1 MTAYALLFRITVPIL
16 AIAALV
22 GQVAYV
28 DALTWQAI
36 VPGLSAVAE
45 ARFTVVTVVVAHA
58 LVSVVSG
65 GLAIALVLRRSH
77 ESSGAPELAL
87 AIGAWAYL
95 LAYPGIVVLL
105 RPDPGALRVAFE
117 AHFLVIETLGLV
129 ALLRFTSLFP
139 APYTGV
145 GSVEE
150 AQGSAPARLLR
161 SFRAALHRPTVA
173 WLAALF
179 VPIALVGLTVS
190 RGTPVADA
198 ALHPLMDVFRIAVA
212 VAVVLNLRDSWTAAR
227 TEDRGALAWLLA
239 ALSLLLASVLL
250 VICGNILL
258 SATAW
263 SDPPLAWR
271 AILLDLGVLGFVAGL
286 AASRLGPPEVDPL
299 RIARRIIV
307 GTALTVV
314 TLISATI
321 LEVLLSSGIFGPV
334 ALPPGLGAAI
344 AAAGIGS
351 VSPALVRHFGR
362 LLDHWPGI
370 PGPERVRA

>member
-1 MTAYALLFRITVPIL
+1 MIAYALLLRTTVPIL
-16 AIAALV
+16 ALAALV
-22 GQVAYV
+22 GQVTYI
-28 DALTWQAI
+28 DALTVQAI

-45 ARFTVVTVVVAHA
+45 ARVTVVTVVVAHA
-58 LVSVVSG
+58 VVSVVSA
-65 GLAIALVLRRSH
+65 GLAVALALRPSDR
-77 ESSGAPELAL
+77 SSGAPELAL

-95 LAYPGIVVLL
+95 LAYPGVVVLL

-117 AHFLVIETLGLV
+117 AHFLLIETLGLV

-139 APYTGV
+139 APYTG
-145 GSVEE
+145 SDPVEGTDSR
-150 AQGSAPARLLR
+150 AARLLR
-161 SFRAALHRPTVA
+161 PFRAALHRPTVA
-173 WLAALF
+173 WLAALL

-190 RGTPVADA
+190 RGAPVADT
-198 ALHPLMDVFRIAVA
+198 ALHPLMDVFRITVA

-227 TEDRGALAWLLA
+227 AEDRGALAWLLA

-250 VICGNILL
+250 VIGGNILL

-263 SDPPLAWR
+263 ADPPVAWR
-271 AILLDLGVLGFVAGL
+271 PILLDLGVLGFVAGL
-286 AASRLGPPEVDPL
+286 AASRLGPPGVDPL
-299 RIARRIIV
+299 RVTRRIIL
-307 GTALTVV
+307 GTGLVMA

-351 VSPALVRHFGR
+351 VSPSLLRYFAR
-362 LLDHWPGI
+362 LLDHWPGS
-370 PGPERVRA
+370 PGPDRVRA

>member
-1 MTAYALLFRITVPIL
+1 MTAYTPLLRITAPIL
-16 AIAALV
+16 AVAAMI

-28 DALTWQAI
+28 DALTVKVI

-45 ARFTVVTVVVAHA
+45 ARFTIVTVVVAHA
-58 LVSVVSG
+58 VVSVVSA
-65 GLAIALVLRRSH
+65 GLAVALALGARYR
-77 ESSGAPELAL
+77 SSGAPELAL

-105 RPDPGALRVAFE
+105 RPDPGPLRLAFE
-117 AHFLVIETLGLV
+117 AHFLVIETVGLV

-139 APYTGV
+139 APYARRDH
-145 GSVEE
+145 VEG
-150 AQGSAPARLLR
+150 ADARPARLLR
-161 SFRAALHRPTVA
+161 LVRAALHRPTVA
-173 WLAALF
+173 WLAALL
-179 VPIALVGLTVS
+179 VPITLIGLTVS
-190 RGTPVADA
+190 RGTPVADT

-227 TEDRGALAWLLA
+227 AEDRVPLAWLLA
-239 ALSLLLASVLL
+239 ALSLLLSSVLL
-250 VICGNILL
+250 VIGGNILL

-263 SDPPLAWR
+263 ADPPLAWR
-271 AILLDLGVLGFVAGL
+271 PILLDLGVLGFVAGL
-286 AASRLGPPEVDPL
+286 AASRLGPSEIDPL
-299 RIARRIIV
+299 QVTRRIV
-307 GTALTVV
+307 LGTGLLMV

-321 LEVLLSSGIFGPV
+321 LEVFLSSGIFGPL

-351 VSPALVRHFGR
+351 VSPSLLRHSAR

-370 PGPERVRA
+370 PGPDRVRV

>member
-1 MTAYALLFRITVPIL
+1 MTAYTLLLRITVPIL
-16 AIAALV
+16 AVAALV
-22 GQVAYV
+22 GQVAYI
-28 DALTWQAI
+28 DALTVQAI

-45 ARFTVVTVVVAHA
+45 ARFTVITVVVAHA
-58 LVSVVSG
+58 VVSVVSA
-65 GLAIALVLRRSH
+65 GLAVALAFRASDR
-77 ESSGAPELAL
+77 SSGAPELAL

-95 LAYPGIVVLL
+95 LAYPGVVVFL

-139 APYTGV
+139 APYTGKHP
-145 GSVEE
+145 VEG
-150 AQGSAPARLLR
+150 ADSRTARFLR
-161 SFRAALHRPTVA
+161 PFRAALHRPTVA
-173 WLAALF
+173 WMAALL

-190 RGTPVADA
+190 RGAPVADA
-198 ALHPLMDVFRIAVA
+198 ALHPLMDVFRIALA

-227 TEDRGALAWLLA
+227 AEDRGALAWLLA
-239 ALSLLLASVLL
+239 ALSLLLSSVLL
-250 VICGNILL
+250 VIGGNILL

-263 SDPPLAWR
+263 ADPPVAWR
-271 AILLDLGVLGFVAGL
+271 PILLDLGVLGFVAGL
-286 AASRLGPPEVDPL
+286 TASRLGPPGVDPL
-299 RIARRIIV
+299 RVTRRIILATGLV
-307 GTALTVV
+307 MA

-351 VSPALVRHFGR
+351 VSPSLLRHFAR
-362 LLDHWPGI
+362 LLDQWPGI
-370 PGPERVRA
+370 PGPDGVQA